1 MTHQRWLSACLG
13 LVVLMAACSGG
24 DAATTTAATTTAPI
38 ATVTLPPLVE
48 SHGLGYG
55 FQLGAAD
62 QTAGLFVWFTDLRTA
77 AEGNI
82 PEVSV
87 LPDSRWEV
95 EVRIGSDL
103 FAGPF
108 SQPVPW
114 VDEVWPVVAGK
125 ITILERSDP
134 DGACGYAKALLED
147 FEANATDGT
156 RVPLGD
162 FEVENRGW
170 GCFAR

>member
-1 MTHQRWLSACLG
+1 VRQSVW
-13 LVVLMAACSGG
+13 VVVCALAAVGAGCVG
-24 DAATTTAATTTAPI
+24 DGAAMTTAPI
-38 ATVTLPPLVE
+38 TATVTLPPLVE

-55 FQLGAAD
+55 FRLGAAD

-82 PEVSV
+82 PKVSV

-103 FAGPF
+103 FADPY

-147 FEANATDGT
+147 FEAIATDGT

-162 FEVENRGW
+162 FDVENRSR

>member
-1 MTHQRWLSACLG
+1 MTSGRWLSVFLG
-13 LVVLMAACSGG
+13 FVVLMTACSGG
-24 DAATTTAATTTAPI
+24 DAATTAATTT
-38 ATVTLPPLVE
+38 TSTTLPPLGE
-48 SHGLGYG
+48 SHGLGHG

-77 AEGNI
+77 SEGNI

-103 FAGPF
+103 FADPF
-108 SQPVPW
+108 AAGAW

-134 DGACGYAKALLED
+134 DGACRYAKALLED
-147 FEANATDGT
+147 FEAIATDGT